1 VEITKQELL
10 ELITQDD
17 HPEMDLD
24 WNTLTQLYTH
34 QLASISPKLSQQ
46 ELASMV
52 TIGIALYQKGY
63 KEYEAAERAKLN
75 K

>member
-1 VEITKQELL
+1 MEITKQELL

-24 WNTLTQLYTH
+24 WNALTQLYTH
-34 QLASISPKLSQQ
+34 QLASISPKLTQQ
-46 ELASMV
+46 ELAGMV
-52 TIGIALYQKGY
+52 TLGIALYQKAY
-63 KEYEAAERAKLN
+63 KEFEAVERAKL